1 MMISR
6 LLLVIGIMAV
16 GGFIGYFVALFFVAV
31 GMTYKEQEQ
40 EHNNKKEN
48 SNESLDR

>member
-6 LLLVIGIMAV
+6 ILLVIGIMAV

-40 EHNNKKEN
+40 NNKKEN
-48 SNESLDR
+48 SNEHLDR